1 MTKVVVHPAPEYLT
15 ENSKFEHLP
24 PTPFR
29 GIALSPSGGGKT
41 TVLVDMLLRI
51 YRGCFARIYVFGPSV
66 DIDMAWKPVKYY
78 VEHTLGVDP
87 QNETCFFNT
96 WGTKAIQDIVDTQNK
111 IVEHSKEAKMKKL

>member
-1 MTKVVVHPAPEYLT
+1 MTKVVVYPAPEYLT

-24 PTPFR
+24 PTLFR

-51 YRGCFARIYVFGPSV
+51 YRGCFARVYVFSPSV
-66 DIDMAWKPVKYY
+66 NIDMAWKPVKDY

-87 QNETCFFNT
+87 QKETCFFNT
-96 WGTKAIQDIVDTQNK
+96 WDTKAIQDIVDTQKK
-111 IVEHSKEAKMKKL
+111 IWSTARKRK